1 MGTRRFMS
9 HPSPFSSRRRFL
21 KHLTVTTAAGIA
33 MPNLLL
39 RAQDTPAGN
48 RVAVGCIGV
57 GGRGFNDMSNVA
69 KDNEIVAICDVD
81 AGHLAKAALKFP
93 NARQY
98 RDFREMLEKEKGLD
112 GVTIST
118 PDHSHYPAAMHAISL
133 GKHICVQKPLVN
145 TLWEAN
151 QLHLAAQ
158 KKGIIT
164 QMGNQGH
171 TYEEN
176 RLLKEWF
183 DAGVVGKVKE
193 IHVWTNRPI
202 WPQGK
207 AANFKPHKP
216 APDTLDWDLW
226 LAAIPDRP
234 YSPDIHPFKWRG
246 HFEYGSGALGDMG
259 CHNLDPLVWSLGLGV
274 PNRIKATADGL
285 TDVAWPRGAK
295 VEYIWNDVPGHGEIK
310 LYWYEGKN
318 TDGSPCM
325 PPPPAGLQGNLGDT
339 GFYVVGDNGIVY
351 NQGSQVQ
358 KLTILPEAR
367 SLEFLANPPPK
378 TLERSPAPGNSEREW
393 AMAIKQGKPFPFM
406 SKFDYAVPLTELCL
420 LGCLAIRTG
429 EPVVWDQKTSTAID
443 NPAANRLVKRAE
455 YRKGWEYSA
464 KEI

>member
-1 MGTRRFMS
+1 MIQSFHRG
-9 HPSPFSSRRRFL
+9 SRRNFL
-21 KHLTVTTAAGIA
+21 KGITATTATGIA

-39 RAQDTPAGN
+39 RAESTPA
-48 RVAVGCIGV
+48 AKKLEIGCIGV
-57 GGRGFNDMSNVA
+57 GGRGFADMMSA
-69 KDNEIVAICDVD
+69 SWQNEIVAICDVD
-81 AGHLAKAALKFP
+81 AGFLAKAAEKFP

-98 RDFREMLEKEKGLD
+98 RDFREMLEKEKGID

-151 QLHLAAQ
+151 ELHLAAR

-207 AANFKPHKP
+207 AANFKPAQPVPEK
-216 APDTLDWDLW
+216 LDWDLW

-234 YSPDIHPFKWRG
+234 YHPDIHPFKWRG
-246 HFEYGSGALGDMG
+246 LFEYGAGALGDMG
-259 CHNLDPLVWSLGLGV
+259 CHNLDPLVWTLGLGV
-274 PNRIKATADGL
+274 PDRIEATADGL
-285 TDVAWPRGAK
+285 TDTAWPRGAK
-295 VEYIWNDVPGHGEIK
+295 VEYVWNDVPGHGQIK

-318 TDGSPCM
+318 TDGSPCL
-325 PPPPAGLQGNLGDT
+325 PPPPQDLKEPISDT
-339 GFYVVGDNGIVY
+339 GFYVIGADGIVY

-367 SLEFLANPPPK
+367 SVEFLANPPAK
-378 TLERSPAPGNSEREW
+378 TLERSPTPGDAQKEW
-393 AMAIKQGKPFPFM
+393 SAAIKQGKEFPFM
-406 SKFDYAVPLTELCL
+406 SQFDYAVPLTELCL
-420 LGCLAIRTG
+420 LGALAIRTG
-429 EPVVWDQKTSTAID
+429 LPIEWDQKKFMAI
-443 NPAANRLVKRAE
+443 NNEAANKLIKRAE
-455 YRKGWEYSA
+455 YRKGWEYAA
-464 KEI
+464 KDI

>member
-1 MGTRRFMS
+1 MQQNSLFTN
-9 HPSPFSSRRRFL
+9 RRRFL
-21 KHLTVTTAAGIA
+21 KQISTLSAGGIFL
-33 MPNLLL
+33 PNLLL
-39 RAQDTPAGN
+39 RAQETPASK

-57 GGRGFNDMSNVA
+57 GGRGFQDMNNVSRE
-69 KDNEIVAICDVD
+69 NEIVAICDVD
-81 AGHLAKAALKFP
+81 ALHLAKAAKKFP

-98 RDFREMLEKEKGLD
+98 KDFREMLEKEKSLD

-145 TLWEAN
+145 TLWEAQ
-151 QLHLAAQ
+151 QLHLAAK

-193 IHVWTNRPI
+193 IHVWTDRPI
-202 WPQGK
+202 WPQSK
-207 AANFKPHKP
+207 AADFKPHQP
-216 APDTLDWDLW
+216 APKHLDWDLW

-234 YSPDIHPFKWRG
+234 YSPNIHPFKWRG
-246 HFEYGSGALGDMG
+246 HHEFGSGALGDMG

-274 PNRIKATADGL
+274 PNQIKAIADGA
-285 TDVAWPRGAK
+285 TATAWPRGAK
-295 VEYIWNDVPGHGEIK
+295 VEYVWDNVPEHGKIT

-318 TDGSPCM
+318 TDGSPCQ
-325 PPPPAGLQGNLGDT
+325 PPPPAGLTAPLSAT
-339 GFYVVGDNGIVY
+339 GFYVVGADGMVY

-367 SLEFLANPPPK
+367 SVEFLANPPEK
-378 TLERSPAPGNSEREW
+378 TLARSPSPGNAEREW
-393 AMAIKQGKPFPFM
+393 TLAIKQGKPFPFM
-406 SKFDYAVPLTELCL
+406 SQFDYAVPLTELCL

-429 EPVVWDQKTSTAID
+429 EPIVWDQKTSTAID
-443 NPAANRLVKRAE
+443 NPAANQLVKRAA
-455 YRKGWEYSA
+455 YRKGWEYAA
-464 KEI
+464 KDV

>member
-1 MGTRRFMS
+1 MTQSF
-9 HPSPFSSRRRFL
+9 HLSSRRNFL
-21 KHLTVTTAAGIA
+21 KGITATTATGIA

-39 RAQDTPAGN
+39 RAEDTPA
-48 RVAVGCIGV
+48 AKKLEIGCIGV
-57 GGRGFNDMSNVA
+57 GGRGFADMMSA
-69 KDNEIVAICDVD
+69 SWQNEIVAICDVD
-81 AGHLAKAALKFP
+81 AGFLTKAAEKFP

-98 RDFREMLEKEKGLD
+98 RDFREMLEKEKGID

-151 QLHLAAQ
+151 ELHLAAR

-207 AANFKPHKP
+207 AANFKPAQPVPEK
-216 APDTLDWDLW
+216 LDWDLW

-234 YSPDIHPFKWRG
+234 YHPDIHPFKWRG
-246 HFEYGSGALGDMG
+246 LFEYGAGALGDMG
-259 CHNLDPLVWSLGLGV
+259 CHNLDPLVWTLGLGV
-274 PNRIKATADGL
+274 PDRIEATADGL
-285 TDVAWPRGAK
+285 TDTAWPRGAK
-295 VEYIWNDVPGHGEIK
+295 VEYVWNDVPGHGQIK

-318 TDGSPCM
+318 TDGSPCL
-325 PPPPAGLQGNLGDT
+325 PPPPKDLKEPISDT
-339 GFYVVGDNGIVY
+339 GFYVIGADGIVY

-367 SLEFLANPPPK
+367 SVEFLANPPAK
-378 TLERSPAPGNSEREW
+378 TLERSPTPGDAQKEW
-393 AMAIKQGKPFPFM
+393 SAAIKQ
-406 SKFDYAVPLTELCL
+406 
-420 LGCLAIRTG
+420 
-429 EPVVWDQKTSTAID
+429 
-443 NPAANRLVKRAE
+443 
-455 YRKGWEYSA
+455 
-464 KEI
+464 

>member
-1 MGTRRFMS
+1 MTQSF
-9 HPSPFSSRRRFL
+9 HLSSRRNFL
-21 KHLTVTTAAGIA
+21 KGITATTATGIA

-39 RAQDTPAGN
+39 RAEDTPA
-48 RVAVGCIGV
+48 AKKLEIGCIGV
-57 GGRGFNDMSNVA
+57 GGRGFADMMSA
-69 KDNEIVAICDVD
+69 SWQNEIVAICDVD
-81 AGHLAKAALKFP
+81 AGFLTKAAEKFP

-98 RDFREMLEKEKGLD
+98 RDFREMLEKEKGIN

-151 QLHLAAQ
+151 ELHLAAR

-207 AANFKPHKP
+207 AANLKP
-216 APDTLDWDLW
+216 AQPVPEKLDWDLW

-234 YSPDIHPFKWRG
+234 YHPDIHPFKWRG
-246 HFEYGSGALGDMG
+246 LFEYGAGALGDMG
-259 CHNLDPLVWSLGLGV
+259 CHNLDPLVWTLGLGV
-274 PNRIKATADGL
+274 PDRIEATADGL
-285 TDVAWPRGAK
+285 TDTAWPRGAK
-295 VEYIWNDVPGHGEIK
+295 VEYVWNDVPGHGQIK

-318 TDGSPCM
+318 TDGSPCL
-325 PPPPAGLQGNLGDT
+325 PPPPKDLKEPISDT
-339 GFYVVGDNGIVY
+339 GFYVIGADGIVY

-367 SLEFLANPPPK
+367 SVEFLANPPAK
-378 TLERSPAPGNSEREW
+378 TLERSPTPGDAQKEW
-393 AMAIKQGKPFPFM
+393 SAAIKQGKEFPLM
-406 SKFDYAVPLTELCL
+406 SQFDYAVPLTELCL
-420 LGCLAIRTG
+420 LGALAIRTG
-429 EPVVWDQKTSTAID
+429 LPIEWDQKKFMAI
-443 NPAANRLVKRAE
+443 NNEAANKLIKRAE
-455 YRKGWEYSA
+455 YRKGWEYAA
-464 KEI
+464 KDI